1 MTSLV
6 ESSTTVRIVFD
17 GAPYAGKTTAA
28 TSLAK
33 NLGGAVV
40 TPDQTGQR
48 TAWFDWVD
56 YTGGSH
62 EGRPIRAE
70 VVSVPGQDSLHH
82 RRRHLIDWS
91 SVIVFVADCERA
103 NVLASVERFDLLR
116 ADMRLVGKRPIV
128 VLANKRDADD
138 AVPLDVLRRDLRLDD
153 DVEVIEGIATTGVG
167 VRQAFVYAIRAALN
181 SGRIL
186 DDQASPELLLE
197 AMKSGE
203 DAGRPGEHAP
213 EPAAAADVARSTSG
227 GPTDDP
233 ADDGVDTVD
242 DETQTPTPLKGG
254 AVEASS
260 TQCDPASTAP
270 DKPVTDLVPR
280 TSPAGVP
287 AAETDLAAATH
298 RLDELV
304 LASTTVGQG
313 LPMSSHEWDVIV
325 SVANGTPRTDV
336 HDDDFVAATRALID
350 RGLLL
355 VRPRSAGASPGSDS
369 PAPLPTPPAGRPQPE
384 PWTSVVGRSTNVE
397 PADQPRTAPTPGDR
411 LRSFASV
418 ATTDGVLAPDTST
431 PDDSAR
437 DDSARDPAVD
447 LGFART
453 SAADSARTGAAPVG
467 PEVRTA
473 TDQDVGAP
481 TPGDESDDRLRAL
494 RELNRALRQRRG

>member
-1 MTSLV
+1 M
-6 ESSTTVRIVFD
+6 
-17 GAPYAGKTTAA
+17 
-28 TSLAK
+28 
-33 NLGGAVV
+33 
-40 TPDQTGQR
+40 
-48 TAWFDWVD
+48 
-56 YTGGSH
+56 
-62 EGRPIRAE
+62 
-70 VVSVPGQDSLHH
+70 
-82 RRRHLIDWS
+82 
-91 SVIVFVADCERA
+91 FVADCERA

-203 DAGRPGEHAP
+203 EAGRPGQ
-213 EPAAAADVARSTSG
+213 PAVAADVARSTSG

-233 ADDGVDTVD
+233 ADDGADTVD

-350 RGLLL
+350 RGLPP
-355 VRPRSAGASPGSDS
+355 RSDPRSAGASPGSDS
-369 PAPLPTPPAGRPQPE
+369 PAPLPTPPGGGDRNPSRGRLS
-384 PWTSVVGRSTNVE
+384 SVVRRTSSPPTS
-397 PADQPRTAPTPGDR
+397 PRTAPDSRRP
-411 LRSFASV
+411 V
-418 ATTDGVLAPDTST
+418 ALLCVG
-431 PDDSAR
+431 R
-437 DDSARDPAVD
+437 DH
-447 LGFART
+447 
-453 SAADSARTGAAPVG
+453 
-467 PEVRTA
+467 
-473 TDQDVGAP
+473 
-481 TPGDESDDRLRAL
+481 
-494 RELNRALRQRRG
+494 